1 MPVIRRRL
9 APDMTTVGLI
19 GSGNIGGTLARL
31 AVAAGHDVVLSNS
44 RGPETLKDLVDELG
58 PRARAATPAEA
69 AAAGDLVVVTIP
81 LRAYRDVPAGP
92 LAGKI
97 VIDTNNYYPER
108 DGRFPELDDE
118 STTTSELLQRHLP
131 ESTVVKA
138 FNNIYFEHLLALAR
152 PTGAADRSALPIA
165 GDDAAAKA
173 TVTAFLDSIGYDAVD
188 VGRLAE
194 GWRFQRDTT
203 AYAALYSADPKDW
216 ERPAPVDAEKLR
228 AALAAARRYAD
239 S

>member
-1 MPVIRRRL
+1 
-9 APDMTTVGLI
+9 MTTVGLI
-19 GSGNIGGTLARL
+19 GSGSIGGTLARL

-44 RGPETLKDLVDELG
+44 RGPQTLKDLVEELG

-81 LRAYRDVPAGP
+81 LRAYREVPAGP

-108 DGRFPELDDE
+108 DGHFPELDDE

-131 ESTVVKA
+131 DSAVVKG
-138 FNNIYFEHLLALAR
+138 FNNIYFKHLLALAR
-152 PTGAADRSALPIA
+152 PSGAADRTALPIA
-165 GDDAAAKA
+165 GDDPTAKA
-173 TVTAFLDSIGYDAVD
+173 TVTAFLDSLGYDAVD
-188 VGRLAE
+188 VGPLAE

-203 AYAALYSADPKDW
+203 AYAALYAADPANDFD
-216 ERPAPVDAEKLR
+216 RPARVDAEKLR

-239 S
+239 A